1 MSKNVSVVDL
11 NTNQIIGEPLR
22 YWADWPDST
31 SGPPRNDSESPVCVQ
46 SHFSIL
52 LTIAKVDF
60 NITIPDTLSSAC
72 DVAGKCAIQWYWWAS
87 KNKQTYE
94 SCVDFFLEQ

>member
-1 MSKNVSVVDL
+1 MVGL
-11 NTNQIIGEPLR
+11 QCL
-22 YWADWPDST
+22 WP
-31 SGPPRNDSESPVCVQ
+31 
-46 SHFSIL
+46 IL
-52 LTIAKVDF
+52 LTRVTVDF

-94 SCVDFFLEQ
+94 SCVDFYLE